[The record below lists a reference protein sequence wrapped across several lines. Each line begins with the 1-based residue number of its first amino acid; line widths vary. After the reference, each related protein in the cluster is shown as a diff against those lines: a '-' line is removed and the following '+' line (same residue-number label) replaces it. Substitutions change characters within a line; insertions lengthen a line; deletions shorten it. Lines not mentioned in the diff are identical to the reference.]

1 MQEVNI
7 YLLSWIWRQMSWTR
21 RCFRKCLHIW
31 NLLRSQVRGPF
42 FRQSPQTNTNTP
54 AESFKCSDCAS
65 HEDNLCQLI
74 TPKSTKKVRLYL
86 PGKRCVL
93 AFSWTLISWEASVS
107 ECSPSST
114 HQYQMIHLASYYK
127 DVFRQ
132 HFGVI
137 PDTVRGIS
145 NCCSKLQKE
154 EEVAFPRVNV
164 QHSRVLR

>member
-31 NLLRSQVRGPF
+31 NLLRNQVRGTF
-42 FRQSPQTNTNTP
+42 SDNRQQHPSRKFQMFWLRL
-54 AESFKCSDCAS
+54 SWGQLVSV
-65 HEDNLCQLI
+65 DN
-74 TPKSTKKVRLYL
+74 PKVNQNVRLYL

-114 HQYQMIHLASYYK
+114 HQYQMIHLASYQN
-127 DVFRQ
+127 VFRQ
-132 HFGVI
+132 HLGVK
-137 PDTVRGIS
+137 PDMVRGIS